1 MGLVGYQVQK
11 ENQENETRLK
21 QLQELAKQAT
31 LKKAEKKKTQLS
43 LPMRGR
49 HMYIA
54 DKARDQFMR
63 CEVLKQANE
72 AEEDNLQHKHTRFLD
87 HVAALES

>member
-1 MGLVGYQVQK
+1 M
-11 ENQENETRLK
+11 
-21 QLQELAKQAT
+21 
-31 LKKAEKKKTQLS
+31 EKKKTAIS

-72 AEEDNLQHKHTRFLD
+72 SESINTIKQHNNFLD
-87 HVAALES
+87 EVRKFE

>member
-1 MGLVGYQVQK
+1 
-11 ENQENETRLK
+11 
-21 QLQELAKQAT
+21 
-31 LKKAEKKKTQLS
+31 
-43 LPMRGR
+43 MRGR

-72 AEEDNLQHKHTRFLD
+72 EEESKLNMKNNRFLD
-87 HVAALES
+87 HVAQLE